1 MYRDCTTITIFNCGT
16 DLFHEHSLC
25 VHEGKK
31 NVGTWPMR
39 QQFIWVLWIIG
50 TTRLEHISTM
60 QAVILNSVSLR
71 LLVNTGSYLL
81 SINVLVYEHK
91 NAYKNYKNTSL
102 EPEILKLM
110 LFVDKSCQMVCW
122 PWVTIELQ
130 YE

>member
-1 MYRDCTTITIFNCGT
+1 
-16 DLFHEHSLC
+16 
-25 VHEGKK
+25 
-31 NVGTWPMR
+31 
-39 QQFIWVLWIIG
+39 
-50 TTRLEHISTM
+50 M

-110 LFVDKSCQMVCW
+110 LFVDKFCQMVCW

>member
-1 MYRDCTTITIFNCGT
+1 
-16 DLFHEHSLC
+16 
-25 VHEGKK
+25 
-31 NVGTWPMR
+31 
-39 QQFIWVLWIIG
+39 
-50 TTRLEHISTM
+50 M

-102 EPEILKLM
+102 EP
-110 LFVDKSCQMVCW
+110 FCQMVCW